1 MANTYTWDFPTLD
14 VCNEA
19 QNGHADCIHTIHWRL
34 TAVSDSETN
43 FDGEPLSVT
52 AYGTAAVATP
62 EEGDSD
68 YIAFDSIT
76 KDWCKGKALESLGKT
91 EAEMQTMLD
100 EQMTALANPPM
111 RQAVPAGW

>member
-14 VCNEA
+14 VCNEV
-19 QNGHADCIHTIHWRL
+19 QNGHADCITQIHWRL
-34 TAVSDSETN
+34 TALSDSETN
-43 FDGEPLSVT
+43 SDGEPLSVT

-62 EEGDSD
+62 EAGDSD

-76 KDWCKGKALESLGKT
+76 KDWCKTKALESRGKT
-91 EAEMQTMLD
+91 ESEMQAVLD
-100 EQMTALANPPM
+100 DQMTALATPPM

>member
-19 QNGHADCIHTIHWRL
+19 QNGHADCIQTIHWRVI
-34 TAVSDSETN
+34 AVSDSETN
-43 FDGEPLSVT
+43 ADGEALTVT
-52 AYGTAAVATP
+52 AYGTAGVTAP

-68 YIAFDSIT
+68 YVAFNSIT
-76 KDWCKGKALESLGKT
+76 KDWCKTKTLESLGKT

-100 EQMTALANPPM
+100 EQITALANPPM